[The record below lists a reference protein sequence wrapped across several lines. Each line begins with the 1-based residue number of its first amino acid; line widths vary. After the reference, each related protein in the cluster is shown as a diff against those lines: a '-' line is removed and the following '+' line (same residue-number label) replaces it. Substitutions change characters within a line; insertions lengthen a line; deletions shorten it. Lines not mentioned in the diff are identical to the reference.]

1 MTRARKILN
10 DVQEDEGATQAAP
23 GGTVAALGT
32 IPKVVLN
39 GRKKRKRR
47 ISEDDVYESTKRLNN
62 E

>member
-32 IPKVVLN
+32 IPIQALEA
-39 GRKKRKRR
+39 RA
-47 ISEDDVYESTKRLNN
+47 RLVWFVSFALSSAG
-62 E
+62 